1 MRFSTSL
8 KIGIITLLS
17 ACACLIANATD
28 ASASTQIAQETN
40 SLWSKIL
47 TAGKENQFSVFAS
60 AIFLLAIIHA
70 FFYGEFLYLSK
81 HIRKTSAHVSGAKEV
96 FIRFLHFLSEVE
108 IVFALWLIPLL
119 GGFAY
124 CYGWESLTV
133 YLDDMAYQQERFAE
147 PIFVLVIMSISA
159 TRPIVDFASSSIERF
174 AKLGGNSVKAWWCAI
189 LIVGTMLG
197 SLITEPAAITICA
210 MLLGRHFFKHE
221 PSNKFKYATLGLL
234 LVAISI
240 GGAMTPFAAPPVLMV
255 KKPWDWNFIFML
267 TNFAWKVAIAITI
280 SVCFY
285 AFIFKKEFATLQKKQ
300 DEERTDTEVKSASPT
315 WLIVCHLA
323 FLGASILLMHY
334 SIMIILLF
342 FAFLAFLKITKPF
355 QDKFEIESPLLV
367 CIFLASLVIHG
378 SFQSWWIEPV
388 LSNLGEVSVFL
399 GSIVL
404 TSFNDNAAITY
415 LATLAPNFPETS
427 RYLIVAGALAGGGL
441 TLIANAP
448 NLAGASILKK
458 HFGETISPL
467 NLFYGA
473 LPPTIIATGF
483 FYILQ

>member
-1 MRFSTSL
+1 MKISTTL
-8 KIGIITLLS
+8 KIGTIALFT
-17 ACACLIANATD
+17 ACVCLIANAAD
-28 ASASTQIAQETN
+28 SSASTQIAQGTN
-40 SLWSKIL
+40 SLWNEIL
-47 TAGKENQFSVFAS
+47 TSAKENQFSVFAS

-81 HIRKTSAHVSGAKEV
+81 HIRKTSRHVSNIKEV
-96 FIRFLHFLSEVE
+96 FIRLLHFLSEVE

-124 CYGWESLTV
+124 CYGWESLTA
-133 YLDDMAYQQERFAE
+133 YLDDMAYHQERFAE

-159 TRPIVDFASSSIERF
+159 TRPIVDFASTVIERF

-210 MLLGRHFFKHE
+210 MLLGRHFFKYE

-255 KKPWDWNFIFML
+255 KKPWDWDFVFML
-267 TNFAWKVAIAITI
+267 TNFAWKVTIAITI

-285 AFIFKKEFATLQKKQ
+285 ALIFKKEFATLQKNQEAEQNAFEAK
-300 DEERTDTEVKSASPT
+300 ETSPM
-315 WLIVCHLA
+315 WLIVCHLV
-323 FLGASILLMHY
+323 FLSASILLMHY

-342 FAFLAFLKITKPF
+342 FGFLAFLKITKPF
-355 QDKFEIESPLLV
+355 QDEFTIESPLLV
-367 CIFLASLVIHG
+367 CIFLGSLVIHG

-388 LSNLGEVSVFL
+388 LSNLGEVSIFL

-448 NLAGASILKK
+448 NLAGVSILKK
-458 HFGETISPL
+458 HFGEAISPL
-467 NLFYGA
+467 KLFYGA
-473 LPPTIIATGF
+473 LLPTIIAAGF
-483 FYILQ
+483 FYFLQ